1 MGDGRGRG
9 RFGSKRM
16 LNVVDD
22 RFQPVPGQTGSDEM
36 LRRSLLARF
45 NRARPRIIA
54 LTAPAGYGKSTLTRQ
69 HAASFAKQATCDLSN
84 VTAESDC
91 ARAIVTALAD
101 ESPERSESLISL
113 ELQLHDVDVK
123 AANEIV
129 LSAWNARIDGS
140 IFVFDNAERLAE
152 IGLEESLARFLT
164 ASPRGRTIVISSR
177 KPLRLRLSR
186 FAAPHEI
193 LTLRAADLAFDPDE
207 IAVLAG
213 TESDAK
219 AIAAISY
226 GWPVAVLLLARLA
239 REPDFD
245 RLLTRLDDVVFEDL
259 YEYLS
264 VEVLATLEPTLVE
277 ALATIAC
284 IPDATDRD
292 LAALGMETLGEMPPF
307 LRRSSSGRYALLPL
321 LQRALL
327 ASRPELKARVLST
340 LAQAH
345 LQGESYLRAA
355 QVAVAAGNEGDAAR
369 ALDCIDVLE
378 RLPEREFAQVLA
390 KINSAIVAA
399 YPKLWFF
406 WAERR
411 KYSVDPATALAETR
425 VMWQRLPTDVA
436 HSTRAAIFDKL
447 VNRMLRL
454 GFIDAATELV
464 DEQNEQLGAREIPQS
479 VEEADVVLM
488 RSIIAARFGRFAER
502 ARLIEAIQRGI
513 GFTEIMLL
521 RERLER
527 AVHVERVRSNYALE
541 CNLLDALVKDSERA
555 GLSEWSAQALG
566 HAVFG
571 AWFAGDKSRAA
582 SLAENFA
589 ALVRKH
595 SFTGLEHFAEC
606 ALGRTD
612 ARPRGIEAYV
622 WLAQAHLIAWRQ
634 STDSSVGRYHSN
646 AARES
651 ADAWGNPFPRILARV
666 ALAELEPDG
675 SVQLY
680 AEASALAEPME
691 STALHE
697 ALRALRSGTG
707 CCGMLAPLVVRGASK
722 ERITDKTTLV
732 VAVLSLKVICRGIAV
747 TIPDR
752 ELELLVAL
760 ALRREGLPREELCE
774 LLWPDLSTEAARV
787 ALKSC
792 TYRLRSRLGER
803 NAIVASQ
810 SMLRLGTGAT
820 VDLWDIAEAVAEWRA
835 GNETLQSTLAKL
847 RALRARLSG
856 TFSPQLLRWDWLA
869 DRVRA
874 LSELRIELAAHIAET
889 ALARGDAAEALD
901 LAREIEAHDSTDELG
916 CSLAIRALRLSGDEV
931 GADRTYR
938 RYSEVLRRELDIE
951 PSTALE
957 RLYRANDR
965 DDNIVSVR

>member
-1 MGDGRGRG
+1 MRTA
-9 RFGSKRM
+9 
-16 LNVVDD
+16 VDD
-22 RFQPVPGQTGSDEM
+22 RFQLTSEQTGSDEM
-36 LRRSLLARF
+36 PRRSLLARF

-54 LTAPAGYGKSTLTRQ
+54 LMAPAGYGKSTLTRQ
-69 HAASFAKQATCDLSN
+69 YAASYPKQAICDLSS
-84 VTAESDC
+84 VTEESDC
-91 ARAIVTALAD
+91 ARAIVMALAD

-123 AANEIV
+123 AASEIV

-193 LTLRAADLAFDPDE
+193 VTLRAADLAFDADE
-207 IAVLAG
+207 IAALAG

-264 VEVLATLEPTLVE
+264 VEVLATLEPKLAE

-284 IPDATDRD
+284 IPDATDHD
-292 LAALGMETLGEMPPF
+292 LAALGMDTLVEMPPF
-307 LRRSSSGRYALLPL
+307 LRRSSNGRYALLPL

-327 ASRPELKARVLST
+327 ASKPDLTARVLST

-345 LQGESYLRAA
+345 LHGESYLRAA
-355 QVAVAAGNEGDAAR
+355 QVAMAAGNEDDAAR
-369 ALDCIDVLE
+369 ALDRIDVWE
-378 RLPEREFAQVLA
+378 RLPEREFAQTLA
-390 KINSAIVAA
+390 KIDSTIVAE

-411 KYSVDPATALAETR
+411 KYSVDPGTALAETR
-425 VMWQRLPTDVA
+425 VMWQRLPPGVA

-454 GFIDAATELV
+454 GFIDAAIELV
-464 DEQNEQLGAREIPQS
+464 DEQNEQFGARELPQS
-479 VEEADVVLM
+479 VEAADVVLM

-502 ARLIEAIQRGI
+502 ARLIEAIERGI

-527 AVHVERVRSNYALE
+527 AVHVERVRSNYAVE
-541 CNLLDALVKDSERA
+541 CNLLDTLVKDSERA

-571 AWFAGDKSRAA
+571 AWFAGDRSRAA
-582 SLAENFA
+582 SLAEHFA

-622 WLAQAHLIAWRQ
+622 WLAQAHLIAWQQ
-634 STDSSVGRYHSN
+634 STDSSVARYHAN

-651 ADAWGNPFPRILARV
+651 ADAWGNPFLRILARV
-666 ALAELEPDG
+666 ALAQLEPDG
-675 SVQLY
+675 NAQLY

-691 STALHE
+691 SAALHE
-697 ALRALRSGTG
+697 ALHAMQSGSDL
-707 CCGMLAPLVVRGASK
+707 CGMLEPLVVRAADQ
-722 ERITDKTTLV
+722 ERTTERSTLV
-732 VAVLSLKVICRGIAV
+732 VAVLSLQVTCRGIAV

-752 ELELLVAL
+752 ELQLVVAL
-760 ALRREGLPREELCE
+760 ALRREGLRREELCE
-774 LLWPDLSTEAARV
+774 LLWPDLSSEAARV

-792 TYRLRSRLGER
+792 TYRLRSRLGEY

-820 VDLWDIAEAVAEWRA
+820 VDLWEIADAVAEWRT
-835 GNETLQSTLAKL
+835 GDETSQSTLAKL
-847 RALRARLSG
+847 SATRVRLSSI
-856 TFSPQLLRWDWLA
+856 FAPQLLRWDWLA
-869 DRVRA
+869 DRMRA
-874 LSELRIELAAHIAET
+874 LSELRIELAAQLAEA
-889 ALARGDAAEALD
+889 ALARRDAAEALE
-901 LAREIEAHDSTDELG
+901 LAREIEAYDSTDELG
-916 CSLAIRALRLSGDEV
+916 CSLAIRALRFSGDEV

-938 RYSEVLRRELDIE
+938 RYCEVLRRELDIE
-951 PSTALE
+951 PSAALE

-965 DDNIVSVR
+965 DGSVASVR